1 MRRAARRRALVSASV
16 VGWLLA
22 ALAAAPAA
30 ACTVCFGT
38 RDNGSPLVTGARL
51 GVLLLL
57 GVTVAVLGGLTRFFF
72 HLRARARRAE
82 SNGIAAEWADLQRS
96 VSS

>member
-1 MRRAARRRALVSASV
+1 VRRATHWRALAAATVT
-16 VGWLLA
+16 GWLL
-22 ALAAAPAA
+22 LAAAPAA
-30 ACTVCFGT
+30 ACSVCFGS

-82 SNGIAAEWADLQRS
+82 SEGIAAEWADLQRS
-96 VSS
+96 ASS

>member
-1 MRRAARRRALVSASV
+1 MRRPARWRALATASV
-16 VGWLLA
+16 VGWFLT

-51 GVLLLL
+51 GVFLLL

-72 HLRARARRAE
+72 YLRARARRAE
-82 SNGIAAEWADLQRS
+82 SDGIAAEWADLQRS
-96 VSS
+96 ASS